1 MMLKSGLVAT
11 VGLTLATLL
20 ATTAHA
26 DPGKHRCWHSR
37 YHHHCYP
44 KPHPVRDNGYDRK
57 GAQPTAVT
65 TNGKMNARGN
75 LMQGKDNGHDRG
87 NAVHDKDNGHDR
99 GNAAHVK

>member
-1 MMLKSGLVAT
+1 MLRKSGLVTT

-20 ATTAHA
+20 TTTAHA
-26 DPGKHRCWHSR
+26 VPGKHRCWHSR

-65 TNGKMNARGN
+65 TNHKDNGHDRGN
-75 LMQGKDNGHDRG
+75 AIHGKDNGHDRG
-87 NAVHDKDNGHDR
+87 NG
-99 GNAAHVK
+99 AHVK